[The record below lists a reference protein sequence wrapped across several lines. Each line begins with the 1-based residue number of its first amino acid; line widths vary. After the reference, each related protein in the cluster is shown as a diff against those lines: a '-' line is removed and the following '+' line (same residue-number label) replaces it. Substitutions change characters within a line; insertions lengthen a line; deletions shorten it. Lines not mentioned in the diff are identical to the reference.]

1 MRKIWLVIKREYITR
16 VRTKAFVIGTIGLPL
31 FAIGIFAISI
41 FVATRQADHTLKI
54 AILDEAGGLASSIRQ
69 GLTEKLPNAQP
80 AFEVVK
86 TLERPA
92 SGAKEELRAGVQNG
106 QLDAYFVI
114 PRDVTEGHSAEFH
127 TQNPGDMMTLAGS
140 INRAV
145 NDAVIARRL
154 KERGIRLD
162 DVSHVVRGVDIKLI
176 KVTEQGES
184 EEKGQT
190 FLTAIIM
197 ATMLYS
203 TLIMYGVATMRSV
216 LEEKTTRVS
225 EILVSSVRPF
235 QLLSGKVLGVAAV
248 ALTQYLIWAITA
260 GLIATYGRAM
270 ASAFRPG
277 ASMPEFHLPASW
289 LVYLVI
295 FFLAGYLLYAS
306 LYAAAGAMVSS
317 EQEAQLVQM
326 PMTLLIL
333 VSFLLFNAILR
344 NPNSRLSVVL
354 SIIPFFSP
362 ILMVLRIAIQTP
374 PLWQIGLAL
383 GLSVVSTVA
392 VVQLSAKIYRVGVLM
407 YGKRPSLL
415 ELMRWLR
422 YT

>member
-16 VRTKAFVIGTIGLPL
+16 VHSKAFVMGTIGLPL
-31 FAIGIFAISI
+31 FGLGIFAISI
-41 FVATRQADHTLKI
+41 FVAGRQADHTLKI
-54 AILDEAGGLASSIRQ
+54 AILDEAGGLASSITQ
-69 GLTEKLPNAQP
+69 GLTEKLPNGQP

-86 TLERPA
+86 TLEQPP
-92 SGAKEELRAGVQNG
+92 SGAKEELRAEVQKG
-106 QLDAYFVI
+106 QLDAYLVI
-114 PRDVTEGHSAEFH
+114 PKDATEGRSAEFH
-127 TQNPGDMMTLAGS
+127 TRNPGDMMTLASS

-154 KERGIRLD
+154 RERGIRLD
-162 DVSHVVRGVDIKLI
+162 DVSRVVRGVDIKLI

-248 ALTQYLIWAITA
+248 ALTQYCIWAITA
-260 GLIATYGRAM
+260 GLIAAYGRAM

-277 ASMPEFHLPASW
+277 ASIPEFHLPASW

-306 LYAAAGAMVSS
+306 LYAAAGAMISS

-333 VSFLLFNAILR
+333 VSFLLFDAILR

-362 ILMVLRIAIQTP
+362 ILMVLRIAIRTP

-383 GLSVVSTVA
+383 GFSVVTTVA
-392 VVQLSAKIYRVGVLM
+392 VVQFSAKIYRVGVLM
-407 YGKRPSLL
+407 YGKRPSLV